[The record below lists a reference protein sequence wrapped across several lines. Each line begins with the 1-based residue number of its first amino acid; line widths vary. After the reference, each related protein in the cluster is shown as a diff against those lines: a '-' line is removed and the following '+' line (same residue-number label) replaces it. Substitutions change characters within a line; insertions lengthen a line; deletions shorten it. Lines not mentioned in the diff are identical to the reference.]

1 MFRYS
6 SFFHLTAVI
15 KGNHVPFE
23 WGVIGRISL
32 YSWVIAQLFYVPVWY
47 EANNA
52 LVEKSLLDS
61 FNLGLLHSMHGG
73 REGGYGC
80 IRSYSYQTESWV
92 IAQFV

>member
-1 MFRYS
+1 M
-6 SFFHLTAVI
+6 
-15 KGNHVPFE
+15 
-23 WGVIGRISL
+23 GVIGRISL
-32 YSWVIAQLFYVPVWY
+32 YSWVIAQLFQVPVWY

-52 LVEKSLLDS
+52 LVEKSSLDS